1 MKSFLIAILAVFLV
15 GCSSNDSIDLEPAEL
30 IDIENPE
37 KIIKL
42 WSEDVGV
49 GTGDHYTMQGLSSLG
64 DTLFAA
70 DAKGRVTAL
79 NLESGKEL
87 WEVKLKL
94 PVAGGTGAAGDL
106 VFVGTTNG
114 EVIALD
120 STTGETRWLAQVGGE
135 VLSAPQGNGTSVVI
149 QTLAGSIFGLNAADG
164 AQVWRYD
171 NATPALTLRGTA
183 TPAIKD
189 TTVYIGFS
197 SGKIAALNVDEGS
210 LLWEQRVALSQ
221 GRSEL
226 ERVIDIDGSPLVT
239 SDAIYSGSYQGRLVA
254 INRASGKGM
263 WSKKESSYSDL
274 ASGLGKVFLTTPD
287 GIVKAYN
294 ADNGQLIWQNDKL
307 IRRQLNAPQ
316 SFGSY
321 LAVADFAGFVHILN
335 QADGRIVARRKVDG
349 DGVRSPMLSKGDVLY
364 VHGNSGDVEALK
376 IR

>member
-1 MKSFLIAILAVFLV
+1 MKSFVIALLAVFLV
-15 GCSSNDSIDLEPAEL
+15 ACSSNDSVDLEPAEL
-30 IDIENPE
+30 VDIENPQ
-37 KIIKL
+37 KIKKL

-49 GTGDHYTMQGLSSLG
+49 GTGEHYTLQGLSILG

-87 WEVKLKL
+87 WEVKLNL

-114 EVIALD
+114 EVVALD
-120 STTGETRWLAQVGGE
+120 SATGETRWLAQVGGE
-135 VLSAPQGNGTSVVI
+135 VLSAPQGNNTRVVV
-149 QTLAGSIFGLNAADG
+149 QTLADHIFGLNAADG
-164 AQVWRYD
+164 SQVWRYD
-171 NATPALTLRGTA
+171 SATPALTLRGTA

-189 TTVYIGFS
+189 TTVYVGFS

-210 LLWEQRVALSQ
+210 LLWEQRVALAQ

-239 SDAIYSGSYQGRLVA
+239 NDAVFSGSYQGRLVS
-254 INRASGKGM
+254 INRTTGQGM
-263 WSKKESSYSDL
+263 WSKKESSYSNL
-274 ASGLGKVFLTTPD
+274 ASGLGKIFITTPD

-294 ADNGQLIWQNDKL
+294 SDSGQLIWQNDEL

-321 LAVADFAGFVHILN
+321 LAVADFAGYVHILN

-349 DGVRSPMLSKGDVLY
+349 DGVRSPMVANGDVLY
-364 VHGNSGDVEALK
+364 VHGNSGDIEALK